1 MKIFNIEDMFKGW
14 FIGNFEP
21 SVIKTKE
28 FEVAHHFHK
37 KDYVDSEGSHYHK
50 VALEINY
57 VLKGKVIVNGKEVE
71 AGGIFVY
78 EPYDE
83 SDVVFLEDTDLV
95 VVKVPSVKNDK
106 YLVSDK

>member
-50 VALEINY
+50 
-57 VLKGKVIVNGKEVE
+57 
-71 AGGIFVY
+71 
-78 EPYDE
+78 
-83 SDVVFLEDTDLV
+83 FLLF
-95 VVKVPSVKNDK
+95 
-106 YLVSDK
+106 